1 LREIRRT
8 MEIFQAVT
16 TRRSIRQFKPDP
28 VPEAFLREI
37 LDAARWSPSWG
48 NTQPWEIAVITG
60 DPLERLRKAGH
71 QRFLDG
77 IPSNPDTPMPVTW
90 PERLKQRYQG
100 VGKQIL
106 NALSIPR
113 GDEAARLRYYGDM
126 FALFGAPCL
135 LLFCVD
141 KNLAREYAM
150 LDTGAIVQSVCLL
163 AHARG
168 LGACIMATSVNYP
181 EMIRQIVPIPESRAI
196 LIGVVLGYPDTEA
209 PINRFARE
217 RTNPDEFI
225 LWFK

>member
-1 LREIRRT
+1 
-8 MEIFQAVT
+8 MEIFEAVT
-16 TRRSIRQFKPDP
+16 TRRSTRRFKPDP
-28 VPEAFLREI
+28 VPETLLKEI

-48 NTQPWEIAVITG
+48 NTQSWEIAVIMG
-60 DPLERLRKAGH
+60 EPLELLRKASR

-77 IPSNPDTPMPVTW
+77 IPSDPDTPMPGAW
-90 PERLKQRYQG
+90 PEKLKQRYQG
-100 VGKQIL
+100 VGKQVL

-135 LLFCVD
+135 LLFSVD

-168 LGACIMATSVNYP
+168 LGACIMATAVNYP
-181 EMIRQIVPIPESRAI
+181 GLIRQIVPIPGSRAI
-196 LIGVVLGYPDTEA
+196 LIGVVLGYPDAEA
-209 PINRFARE
+209 PVNRFARE
-217 RTNPDEFI
+217 RANSDELT